1 MERRGRANG
10 DVGLECELLDLTDE
24 FLRWGEGAGFKE
36 RGDRFYEAGVPG
48 GVGFEVEELR
58 GVSFQVMRIVA
69 RSGGGLLGMKR

>member
-10 DVGLECELLDLTDE
+10 DVGLECQLLDLAE
-24 FLRWGEGAGFKE
+24 KFLGWGEGAGFKE
-36 RGDRFYEAGVPG
+36 RGEGFYEAGVPR

-69 RSGGGLLGMKR
+69 RYGKLLGMKR